1 MIGIFDSGVGG
12 LSVLQAIRK
21 KAPQADVVYFGD
33 TANAPY
39 GPKNKQEIAH
49 LIGMA
54 LRYLHAAGC
63 TQIVSACNSASV
75 SVHAVP
81 IDLLRLNVFDVIE
94 MVGPTVAAL
103 APRKKKIAVLG
114 TEATIRSGI
123 YQEAFKKVGCDIVP
137 ITVPALAGLIEAGAS
152 RAQIKMSVEEAAAK
166 MIDRGAEIISLSCTH
181 YPFVSE
187 IFAECLKEQG
197 SDIELFDPAD
207 AVAQEVANRFDVVGE
222 GLPAQAGKLRFV
234 VSKESPV
241 FSKYVEQLFSGA
253 DYSIEVAPPVYH
265 VLKTV

>member
-12 LSVLQAIRK
+12 LAVLQAIRK
-21 KAPQADVVYFGD
+21 RASKADIVYFGD

-39 GPKNKQEIAH
+39 GPKSKSEIAD
-49 LIGMA
+49 LIGMT

-81 IDLLRLNVFDVIE
+81 IDLLRLHVFDVIE
-94 MVGPTVAAL
+94 MVEPTVAAL

-123 YQEAFKKVGCDIVP
+123 YQDAFQKGGTQIVP
-137 ITVPALAGLIEAGAS
+137 IAVPALAGLIESGAS
-152 RAQIKMSVEEAAAK
+152 QGEIKAAVREAVESALK
-166 MIDRGAEIISLSCTH
+166 NSAEIISLSCTH
-181 YPFVSE
+181 YPFVADV
-187 IFAECLKEQG
+187 FAECLKDQR
-197 SDIELFDPAD
+197 STIELFDPAD
-207 AVAQEVANRFDVVGE
+207 AVAQEVIKRFSIE
-222 GLPAQAGKLRFV
+222 GTGKLQFLI
-234 VSKESPV
+234 SKESSV
-241 FSKYVEQLFSGA
+241 FSSYVAELFGGT